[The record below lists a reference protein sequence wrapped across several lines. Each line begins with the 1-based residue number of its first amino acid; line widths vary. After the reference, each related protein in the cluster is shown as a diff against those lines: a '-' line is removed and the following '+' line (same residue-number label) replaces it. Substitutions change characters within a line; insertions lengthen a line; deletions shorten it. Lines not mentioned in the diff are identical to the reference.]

1 MIKATHF
8 THIVVLC
15 LTASLGHSQSL
26 DSEYVA
32 PVHPVPQGKPP
43 GMKVQ
48 LLKRG
53 VETQEYAVIFTKGDE
68 AFFRVARV
76 CREMQNAK
84 RTFHRD
90 RRGQRSYLGLV

>member
-32 PVHPVPQGKPP
+32 RYILYRK
-43 GMKVQ
+43 
-48 LLKRG
+48 
-53 VETQEYAVIFTKGDE
+53 
-68 AFFRVARV
+68 
-76 CREMQNAK
+76 AK
-84 RTFHRD
+84 L
-90 RRGQRSYLGLV
+90 QA